1 MFKKIRT
8 KKVYMKI
15 VEQILRLIT
24 EKKLVPGD
32 KLPTENILIQKFG
45 TSRSSVR
52 EALSALEVLE
62 VIKKKKGKENFIR
75 YDISLA
81 LLDKKIKKLNTEES
95 PFELLETR
103 LIIEPESAS
112 LAAGRRT
119 KKDLVEI
126 QKTIK
131 FMKSS
136 NNNLRS
142 HIIMCSKFH
151 LEVARAS
158 HNSIIL
164 SIMGHLSDGMQAI
177 LWENL
182 EKRILKRKIDFTQ
195 HYKEHI
201 DIFNAI
207 KDKNKNLSRERMANH
222 LNNLREGLFNESGSP
237 DK

>member
-15 VEQILRLIT
+15 VEQILRLIK
-24 EKKLVPGD
+24 EERLVPGD

-62 VIKKKKGKENFIR
+62 IIGKKGGKENFIR
-75 YDISLA
+75 YDISPS
-81 LLDKKIKKLNTEES
+81 LLNKKIKKLNTEES

-103 LIIEPESAS
+103 LVIEPESAS
-112 LAAGRRT
+112 LAAERRT
-119 KKDLVEI
+119 KKDLEVIE
-126 QKTIK
+126 KTIK
-131 FMKSS
+131 FMKISQ
-136 NNNLRS
+136 NNLHS

-151 LEVARAS
+151 LEVAKAS

-164 SIMGHLSDGMQAI
+164 SIMGHLCDGMQAT

-195 HYKEHI
+195 HYQEHI
-201 DIFNAI
+201 DILNAI
-207 KDKNKNLSRERMANH
+207 KDKNKNLSREIMTSH
-222 LNNLREGLFNESGSP
+222 LNNLRKGLFNE
-237 DK
+237 DYL

>member
-15 VEQILRLIT
+15 VEQILKLIK
-24 EKKLVPGD
+24 EERLVPGD

-62 VIKKKKGKENFIR
+62 IIGKKGGKENFVR
-75 YDISLA
+75 YDISFS
-81 LLDKKIKKLNTEES
+81 LLNKKIKKLDTEES

-119 KKDLVEI
+119 KKDLEVIE
-126 QKTIK
+126 KTIIT
-131 FMKSS
+131 MKDSYS
-136 NNNLRS
+136 DLPS
-142 HIIMCSKFH
+142 HMLFCSRFH
-151 LEVARAS
+151 LEVAKAS

-164 SIMGHLSDGMQAI
+164 SIMGRLSDGMQAT

-182 EKRILKRKIDFTQ
+182 EKENPKK
-195 HYKEHI
+195 
-201 DIFNAI
+201 
-207 KDKNKNLSRERMANH
+207 KNRFYTTLSRAH
-222 LNNLREGLFNESGSP
+222 
-237 DK
+237 